1 MRRALS
7 RASSWFISAGMKVT
21 GLPARPVASS
31 SSRAISPPPMPSK
44 PWLLRIKAVVEAVGN
59 SPRLAP
65 SSGPS
70 KAPKSAP
77 PGRPGSNPIRPTK
90 KPRSATDVSQAVACI
105 RAIPGTTPRASAP
118 QPNTAIRV
126 ARASAGQP
134 SALRL
139 TETAGPPGPF
149 LQPIQQLG
157 GALARFMVHAHVDQ
171 AVGPNS
177 SNIPACVLSDVCS
190 YSPKPSC

>member
-1 MRRALS
+1 MVAAHQSGGGSS
-7 RASSWFISAGMKVT
+7 RGQFPK
-21 GLPARPVASS
+21 ARPQQ
-31 SSRAISPPPMPSK
+31 RAQQSPQK
-44 PWLLRIKAVVEAVGN
+44 R
-59 SPRLAP
+59 
-65 SSGPS
+65 
-70 KAPKSAP
+70 P

-105 RAIPGTTPRASAP
+105 RAIPSTTPRASAP
-118 QPNTAIRV
+118 QPNTTIRV

-157 GALARFMVHAHVDQ
+157 GALARFRVHAHVDQ

-177 SNIPACVLSDVCS
+177 SDIPACVLSDVCS